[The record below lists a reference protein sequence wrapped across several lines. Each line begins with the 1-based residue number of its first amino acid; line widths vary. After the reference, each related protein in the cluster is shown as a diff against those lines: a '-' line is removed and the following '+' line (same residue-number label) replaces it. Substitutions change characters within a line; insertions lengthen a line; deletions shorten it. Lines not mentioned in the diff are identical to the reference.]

1 MQNIFNI
8 LRKILHIILPTNILG
23 DKIYSIINF
32 IINHKRLPSKKM
44 LFNDYMYRLK
54 TSNEI
59 INPLRVFVTDKINLK
74 KFVKKEIGNKY
85 NVPTIKIF
93 DTFNQINK
101 YKFPHRCI
109 IKPTHL
115 SGEVIIKSDRAKIN
129 YNKIKKWFETNYYD
143 RARERNYKNLRPK
156 VIIEPI
162 LFNNANISDYKFFC
176 YKGSVNILQIDH
188 DRFKNRSKSFYK
200 LNLKKK
206 KYSWKKQH
214 FYNYKLSKKILQKP
228 KNLNQMIKITKKL
241 SKSFEFIRVD
251 LYTNQ
256 EDIYVGEL
264 TSICGNASLK
274 FYPKNS
280 EKLFSQIV
288 FSKTN

>member
-1 MQNIFNI
+1 ME
-8 LRKILHIILPTNILG
+8 
-23 DKIYSIINF
+23 S
-32 IINHKRLPSKKM
+32 
-44 LFNDYMYRLK
+44 
-54 TSNEI
+54 
-59 INPLRVFVTDKINLK
+59 
-74 KFVKKEIGNKY
+74 
-85 NVPTIKIF
+85 
-93 DTFNQINK
+93 
-101 YKFPHRCI
+101 
-109 IKPTHL
+109 
-115 SGEVIIKSDRAKIN
+115 IIKSDRAKIN
-129 YNKIKKWFETNYYD
+129 YNKIKNGLKQIIMIEQ
-143 RARERNYKNLRPK
+143 ERNYKNLRPK

-256 EDIYVGEL
+256 EDIYVAF
-264 TSICGNASLK
+264 TSICGNAS
-274 FYPKNS
+274 
-280 EKLFSQIV
+280 
-288 FSKTN
+288 